1 MFSFLRNSHASF
13 LLDTKNRMG
22 EFVGLA
28 ASSGNGDELK
38 TKFAASFGVPTG
50 TYACASLFTAGAD
63 AACMWS
69 SGEDVSIEDFQKV
82 R

>member
-1 MFSFLRNSHASF
+1 
-13 LLDTKNRMG
+13 MG
-22 EFVGLA
+22 EFVGIA
-28 ASSGNGDELK
+28 ASSENGDDLK
-38 TKFAASFGVPTG
+38 TKFAASFGVPLG
-50 TYACASLFTAGAD
+50 TYACASLFTEGAD